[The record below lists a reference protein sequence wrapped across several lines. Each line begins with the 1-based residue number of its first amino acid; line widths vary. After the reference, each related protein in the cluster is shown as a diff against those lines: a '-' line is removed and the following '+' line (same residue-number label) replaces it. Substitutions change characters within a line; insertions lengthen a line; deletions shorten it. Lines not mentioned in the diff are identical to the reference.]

1 MTTTVEINLKVFDIT
16 IGFFT
21 KQNEM
26 PQMPC
31 VLCLPSFSSFYW
43 QTRISNLPPHFMVFS
58 SVLISWPKKKK
69 TCVSLTFCCSKIP
82 RKYLKQI
89 MAIQSFSLDKYLR
102 VKTRCRFPI
111 ILFDHHRRRRHEWLY
126 DFIMACLV
134 RCWPLFFF
142 VFDDVVITNNS
153 SVYPACQ
160 YRFSPSHSLRLLLCF
175 L

>member
-1 MTTTVEINLKVFDIT
+1 
-16 IGFFT
+16 
-21 KQNEM
+21 M

-31 VLCLPSFSSFYW
+31 VCPRSVRFIGKREFQICHRILWFFFLRFDLLTEGRKKLVCLW
-43 QTRISNLPPHFMVFS
+43 R
-58 SVLISWPKKKK
+58 
-69 TCVSLTFCCSKIP
+69 FCCSQNSKKISQTDNGHSIVLS
-82 RKYLKQI
+82 RQI
-89 MAIQSFSLDKYLR
+89 STSQ
-102 VKTRCRFPI
+102 TRCRFPI

-134 RCWPLFFF
+134 RCLPLFSFF

-160 YRFSPSHSLRLLLCF
+160 YRFSPSHLLRLLLCF